1 MSTVNQPK
9 QPMALKISLRHKLL
23 IGFTL
28 VFTAVFAVSYYWFYT
43 YSTDVAISQ
52 IKEDLIDTL
61 QGTIASIDGDEF
73 EQLVK
78 EGQPDDSGV
87 PSQDP
92 RYQRHQN
99 WLIKVHG
106 VEPDAF
112 NTYSYVKG
120 DSPDEVLWVGDNYRE
135 IQPEVATTF
144 LESYTRTPDSLI
156 LQGFVKETV
165 NMEFYEDPWGE
176 HVSAYGPIQNT
187 EGKVVGA
194 VGIDFKANYVREV
207 QKRIQRNM
215 IFSFAIAYIALF
227 ILVYLISV
235 VLAAPIVKLTYAAE
249 RVGEGH
255 YEQDFSNLMKS
266 RFPDEIDSLANS
278 FSNMTQKVY
287 QREQNLRRQVE
298 KLKIEIDE
306 SKRSRQVDEI
316 VDTDFFRDLQG
327 KAKQMR
333 ARREHKSGA
342 DKKNKID

>member
-1 MSTVNQPK
+1 MSTANQLK
-9 QPMALKISLRHKLL
+9 QPGGLKISLRHKLL

-43 YSTDVAISQ
+43 YSTDVAMSQ

-61 QGTIASIDGDEF
+61 QGTIESIDGDEF

-78 EGQPDDSGV
+78 KGQPDASGV

-92 RYQRHQN
+92 RYQRHQS

-112 NTYSYVKG
+112 NTYTYVKG
-120 DSPDEVLWVGDNYRE
+120 DGPDDVLWVGDNYRE
-135 IQPEVATTF
+135 IQPDVATTF
-144 LESYTRTPDSLI
+144 LEPYTRTPDSLI

-165 NMEFYEDPWGE
+165 NMAFYEDPWGE
-176 HVSAYGPIQNT
+176 HVSAYGPIHNSAR
-187 EGKVVGA
+187 EVVGA

-207 QKRIQRNM
+207 QQKIRQNM
-215 IFSFAIAYIALF
+215 ILSFAIAYIALF

-235 VLAAPIVKLTYAAE
+235 VLADPIVKLTDAAE
-249 RVGEGH
+249 RVGEGS
-255 YEQDFSNLMKS
+255 YEQDFSSLIK
-266 RFPDEIDSLANS
+266 RHFPDEIDSLANS
-278 FSNMTQKVY
+278 FSDMTQKVY
-287 QREQNLRRQVE
+287 QREQKLRRQVE
-298 KLKIEIDE
+298 KLKIEVDE
-306 SKRSRQVDEI
+306 TKRSQQVDEI

-333 ARREHKSGA
+333 ARRENKSGT
-342 DKKNKID
+342 DKKNQTS